1 MTTNDTATNTKAKPT
16 TMSNL
21 FNFFTKPFILVANF
35 TRHLLLLLV
44 FLIILYF
51 IFGGQTINI
60 KDQTALV
67 LAPKGFVVDQYSGDP
82 TSQAI
87 DNIRGTDIPETR
99 MRDLLLAIDLAA
111 DDSQISALVLNP
123 DYMWGAGLANLREIG
138 YAIDQFREKSNKPV
152 IAMATNLSQA
162 QYYFA
167 SLADEILMDPQGFLF
182 LQGFGSYR
190 NYFKDGLDKLGVDVH
205 LFKVGEYKS
214 AAEPYVRNDMS
225 QEAKEAGLHF
235 MNDLWQTYLT
245 GVAKRR
251 GLTVETIQEIVDQQA
266 QRLMAKNGS
275 VADMAVDAGLVD
287 RIMKQS
293 FMHKRIAEVSS
304 FDDDNNHFRG
314 IAFEDYLSMQLPK
327 ITARAKQIAV
337 VVAEGTIVG
346 GEQSPG
352 TIGGASTS
360 ALLERARLDQSVKAV
375 VLRVNS
381 PGGGVYPSEQIRRQ
395 VDALK
400 VAGKP
405 VVVSM
410 GNVAASGGYWISMT
424 ADSIWADEA
433 TITGS
438 IGIYGLLMTY
448 PELFNK
454 LGISTD
460 GVGTTK
466 WVGAFNPD
474 KDLDPEFAD
483 LIQSNIEYGYQQFI
497 GSVAAARNLDIEMV
511 DRIARGRVWTAKQA
525 HDLGLVDHLGGI
537 QLAIEE
543 AASLA
548 NIGTDYQLAWV
559 EERLSFTEQLFVDM
573 MAKASEH
580 IDLSGHNSTLKLQ
593 KLLQPFAAELSLL
606 LDAKPGEVQQ
616 MAHCMCDLNHI
627 P

>member
-1 MTTNDTATNTKAKPT
+1 
-16 TMSNL
+16 MSNL

-44 FLIILYF
+44 FLFILYF
-51 IFGGQTINI
+51 IFGGQSINI
-60 KDQTALV
+60 KNQTALV
-67 LAPKGFVVDQYSGDP
+67 LAPKGFIVDQFSGDP

-87 DNIRGTDIPETR
+87 DNIRGTNIPETR
-99 MRDLLLAIDLAA
+99 VRDLLLAIEMAVEDPK
-111 DDSQISALVLNP
+111 ISALVLNP
-123 DYMWGAGLANLREIG
+123 DYMWGAGLANLREIE
-138 YAIDQFREKSNKPV
+138 YAIDQFREKTDKPV

-167 SLADEILMDPQGFLF
+167 SLADEVLMDPQGFLF

-225 QEAKEAGLHF
+225 LEAKEAGLHF
-235 MNDLWQTYLT
+235 MNDLWQTYMA

-251 GLTVETIQEIVDQQA
+251 GLSVEEIEEIVDQQA
-266 QRLMAKNGS
+266 KRLMANKGS
-275 VADMAVDAGLVD
+275 VANMAVESGLVD

-293 FMHKRIAEVSS
+293 FMHKHIAEVSS

-314 IAFEDYLSMQLPK
+314 VNFEDYLTTQKPETTNTNK
-327 ITARAKQIAV
+327 RIAV
-337 VVAEGTIVG
+337 VVAEGAIFG
-346 GEQSPG
+346 GEQPPG

-410 GNVAASGGYWISMT
+410 GNLAASGGYWVSMT

-474 KDLDPEFAD
+474 KDLDPEFAE

-497 GSVAAARNLDIEMV
+497 GSVAAARNLQVEMV

-525 HDLGLVDHLGGI
+525 HDLGLVDHLGGL
-537 QLAIEE
+537 QQAIEE

-548 NIGTDYQLAWV
+548 NLGDDHQLVWV
-559 EERLSFTEQLFVDM
+559 EESLSFTEQLFVDM

-580 IDLSGHNSTLKLQ
+580 IDLSGNKGNHKIQ
-593 KLLQPFAAELSLL
+593 QLLQPFAAELSLL

-616 MAHCMCDLNHI
+616 MAHCMCDLNYI

>member
-1 MTTNDTATNTKAKPT
+1 M
-16 TMSNL
+16 L
-21 FNFFTKPFILVANF
+21 ANF
-35 TRHLLLLLV
+35 TRHLILLLI
-44 FLIILYF
+44 FLLILYF

-60 KDQTALV
+60 QDKTALI

-87 DNIRGTDIPETR
+87 DNIRGTNIPETR
-99 MRDLLLAIDLAA
+99 MRDILRAIKLAA
-111 DDSQISALVLNP
+111 EDTQITALVLNP
-123 DYMWGAGLANLREIG
+123 DYMWGAGLANLREIE
-138 YAIDQFREKSNKPV
+138 YAIDQFREQSGKPV

-214 AAEPYVRNDMS
+214 AAEPFVRNDMS
-225 QEAKEAGLHF
+225 QEAKEAGLHY
-235 MNDLWQTYLT
+235 MNDLWQTYLS
-245 GVAKRR
+245 GVAARR
-251 GLTVETIQEIVDQQA
+251 GLTTEAIQEIVDQQA
-266 QRLMAKNGS
+266 QRLKAKNGS
-275 VADMAVDAGLVD
+275 VADMAMDSGLVD

-304 FDDDNNHFRG
+304 YDDDNNHFRG
-314 IAFEDYLSMQLPK
+314 INFEDYISLRMPD
-327 ITARAKQIAV
+327 ITTSQKIAV

-346 GEQSPG
+346 GEQAPG

-360 ALLERARLDQSVKAV
+360 ALLERARLDKSVKAV

-410 GNVAASGGYWISMT
+410 GNVAASGGYWVSMT

-454 LGISTD
+454 LGINTD

-466 WVGAFNPD
+466 WVGAFNLD
-474 KDLDPEFAD
+474 KPLDPEFAE

-525 HDLGLVDHLGGI
+525 KDLGLIDNLGGL
-537 QLAIEE
+537 QQAIAD
-543 AASLA
+543 AATLA
-548 NIGTDYQLAWV
+548 NLNNDYQLAWV
-559 EERLSFTEQLFVDM
+559 EESLSLTEQLFVDM
-573 MAKASEH
+573 MAKASQH
-580 IDLSGHNSTLKLQ
+580 IDISGDSNMQKLQ
-593 KLLQPFAAELSLL
+593 NLLQPLTTEFAMI

-616 MAHCMCDLNHI
+616 LAHCMCEFNYL

>member
-1 MTTNDTATNTKAKPT
+1 MPNIAT
-16 TMSNL
+16 
-21 FNFFTKPFILVANF
+21 
-35 TRHLLLLLV
+35 
-44 FLIILYF
+44 
-51 IFGGQTINI
+51 
-60 KDQTALV
+60 
-67 LAPKGFVVDQYSGDP
+67 
-82 TSQAI
+82 
-87 DNIRGTDIPETR
+87 
-99 MRDLLLAIDLAA
+99 
-111 DDSQISALVLNP
+111 SA
-123 DYMWGAGLANLREIG
+123 
-138 YAIDQFREKSNKPV
+138 Q
-152 IAMATNLSQA
+152 
-162 QYYFA
+162 
-167 SLADEILMDPQGFLF
+167 
-182 LQGFGSYR
+182 
-190 NYFKDGLDKLGVDVH
+190 
-205 LFKVGEYKS
+205 
-214 AAEPYVRNDMS
+214 
-225 QEAKEAGLHF
+225 
-235 MNDLWQTYLT
+235 
-245 GVAKRR
+245 
-251 GLTVETIQEIVDQQA
+251 
-266 QRLMAKNGS
+266 
-275 VADMAVDAGLVD
+275 
-287 RIMKQS
+287 
-293 FMHKRIAEVSS
+293 
-304 FDDDNNHFRG
+304 
-314 IAFEDYLSMQLPK
+314 
-327 ITARAKQIAV
+327 QIAV
-337 VVAEGTIVG
+337 VVAEGAIVG
-346 GEQSPG
+346 GEQAPG

-360 ALLERARLDQSVKAV
+360 ALLELARLDQSVKAV

-525 HDLGLVDHLGGI
+525 QDLGLVDNLGGL
-537 QLAIEE
+537 QQAIEE

-548 NIGTDYQLAWV
+548 NLGDDYQLAWV
-559 EERLSFTEQLFVDM
+559 EESLSFTEQLFVDM
-573 MAKASEH
+573 MATASEH
-580 IDLSGHNSTLKLQ
+580 IDLSGNNNTLKLQ

-616 MAHCMCDLNHI
+616 MAHCMCELNYI

>member
-1 MTTNDTATNTKAKPT
+1 MMNTPTHNTQKP
-16 TMSNL
+16 SALVQL
-21 FNFFTKPFILVANF
+21 FHFLTKPFILVANF
-35 TRHLLLLLV
+35 TRHLLLLLLF
-44 FLIILYF
+44 FLILYF
-51 IFGGQTINI
+51 FFGGHTLILREN
-60 KDQTALV
+60 TALV

-99 MRDLLLAIDLAA
+99 VRDLIKAIELATT
-111 DDSQISALVLNP
+111 DDHISALVLNP
-123 DYMWGAGLANLREIG
+123 DYMWGAGLANLREIEH
-138 YAIDQFREKSNKPV
+138 AIDQFRQQSNKPV
-152 IAMATNLSQA
+152 IAMATNLSQG

-214 AAEPYVRNDMS
+214 AAEPFVRNDMS
-225 QEAKEAGLHF
+225 QAAKEAGLHF
-235 MNDLWQTYLT
+235 MNDLWQTYLE
-245 GVAKRR
+245 GVAQRR
-251 GLTVETIQEIVDQQA
+251 GLEVATLEAIVDQQA
-266 QRLMAKNGS
+266 QRLMENNGS
-275 VADMAVDAGLVD
+275 VADMAIDAGLVD
-287 RIMKQS
+287 RIMKRS

-304 FDDDNNHFRG
+304 FDDDNNQFRG
-314 IAFEDYLSMQLPK
+314 IGFEDYLGLQLLDEPML
-327 ITARAKQIAV
+327 ADRVAV
-337 VVAEGTIVG
+337 VVAEGAIMG
-346 GEQSPG
+346 GEQPAG

-360 ALLERARLDQSVKAV
+360 ALLEMARLDPSVKAV

-381 PGGGVYPSEQIRRQ
+381 PGGGVYPSEQIRRE

-424 ADSIWADEA
+424 ADTIWADEA

-454 LGISTD
+454 LGIHTD

-474 KDLDPEFAD
+474 KELDPELAE
-483 LIQSNIEYGYQQFI
+483 LIQSNIEYGYHQFI
-497 GSVAAARNLDIEMV
+497 SSVASARNLEFEMV

-525 HDLGLVDHLGGI
+525 HDLGLVDQLGGL
-537 QLAIEE
+537 QEAIAD
-543 AASLA
+543 AASKA
-548 NIGTDYQLAWV
+548 NLGDDYNLVWV
-559 EERLSFTEQLFVDM
+559 EESLSFTEQLFVDLL
-573 MAKASEH
+573 ATAGEH
-580 IDLSGHNSTLKLQ
+580 IDLKSNNSLSMQ
-593 KLLQPFAAELSLL
+593 QLLQPLAAELSLL
-606 LDAKPGEVQQ
+606 MDARPGEVMQV
-616 MAHCMCDLNHI
+616 AHCLCDFNYL
-627 P
+627 PR

>member
-1 MTTNDTATNTKAKPT
+1 
-16 TMSNL
+16 MSKL
-21 FNFFTKPFILVANF
+21 INFFTKPFILVANF

-44 FLIILYF
+44 FLIILYL
-51 IFGGQTINI
+51 IFGGQTITI

-67 LAPKGFVVDQYSGDP
+67 IAPKGFVVDQYSGDP

-99 MRDLLLAIDLAA
+99 MRDLLRAIEIAA
-111 DDSQISALVLNP
+111 EDTQISALVLNP
-123 DYMWGAGLANLREIG
+123 DYMWGAGMANLREIE

-167 SLADEILMDPQGFLF
+167 SLADEVLMDPQGFLF
-182 LQGFGSYR
+182 LQGFGSFR
-190 NYFKDGLDKLGVDVH
+190 NYFKDALDKLGVDVH

-225 QEAKEAGLHF
+225 LEAKEAGLHF
-235 MNDLWQTYLT
+235 MNDLWQTYLS

-251 GLTVETIQEIVDQQA
+251 GLTVEAIEEIIDEQA
-266 QRLMAKNGS
+266 KRLTANNGS
-275 VADMAVDAGLVD
+275 VADMAVDSGLID
-287 RIMKQS
+287 RVMKQS
-293 FMHKRIAEVSS
+293 FMHKHIAEVSS

-314 IAFEDYLSMQLPK
+314 INFEDYLNIKRPTHLTSS
-327 ITARAKQIAV
+327 KQIAV

-360 ALLERARLDQSVKAV
+360 ALLERARLDESVKAV

-405 VVVSM
+405 GVVSM
-410 GNVAASGGYWISMT
+410 GNVAASGGYWVSMT

-438 IGIYGLLMTY
+438 IGIYGLFMTY

-474 KDLDPEFAD
+474 KDLDPEFAE

-497 GSVAAARNLDIEMV
+497 ASVAAARNLDVEMV

-525 HDLGLVDHLGGI
+525 HDLGLVDNLGGL
-537 QLAIEE
+537 QQAIEE
-543 AASLA
+543 AATLA
-548 NIGTDYQLAWV
+548 QLNDDYQLAWV
-559 EERLSFTEQLFVDM
+559 EQRLSFTEQLFVDM
-573 MAKASEH
+573 IAKASEH
-580 IDLSGHNSTLKLQ
+580 IDLSGNNSTVKIQ
-593 KLLQPFAAELSLL
+593 QLLQPFAAELSLL

-616 MAHCMCDLNHI
+616 MAHCMCELNYI

>member
-1 MTTNDTATNTKAKPT
+1 MNTTTHNKSSSTLGT
-16 TMSNL
+16 L
-21 FNFFTKPFILVANF
+21 FSFFTKPFILVANF
-35 TRHLLLLLV
+35 TRHLILLLI
-44 FLIILYF
+44 FLAILYF
-51 IFGGQTINI
+51 IFGGKKLVIS
-60 KDQTALV
+60 DQTALV

-99 MRDLLLAIDLAA
+99 VRDILKAIDMATN
-111 DDSQISALVLNP
+111 DEKISALVLNP
-123 DYMWGAGLANLREIG
+123 DYMWGAGLANLREIEH
-138 YAIDQFREKSNKPV
+138 AIDEFRNKSGKPV

-167 SLADEILMDPQGFLF
+167 SLADEVLMDPQGFLF

-235 MNDLWQTYLT
+235 MNDLWETYLS
-245 GVAKRR
+245 GIAQRR
-251 GLTVETIQEIVDQQA
+251 GLSIEAIQEIVDQQA
-266 QRLMAKNGS
+266 QRLMQNKGS

-287 RIMKQS
+287 RVMKQS

-304 FDDDNNHFRG
+304 FDDDENHFRG
-314 IAFEDYLSMQLPK
+314 VDFEDYLTTSLLEVTPGSN
-327 ITARAKQIAV
+327 RIAV
-337 VVAEGTIVG
+337 VVAEGVIMG

-360 ALLERARLDQSVKAV
+360 ALLERARLDSSVKAV

-410 GNVAASGGYWISMT
+410 GNVAASGGYWVSMT

-466 WVGAFNPD
+466 WVGAFNPT
-474 KDLDPEFAD
+474 KGLDPEFAD
-483 LIQSNIEYGYQQFI
+483 LIQSNIEYGYLQFI
-497 GSVAAARNLDIEMV
+497 GSVAAARNLDVEMV
-511 DRIARGRVWTAKQA
+511 DRVARGRVWTAKQA
-525 HDLGLVDHLGGI
+525 HDLGLVDHLGGL
-537 QLAIEE
+537 QQAIAD
-543 AASLA
+543 AATKADLGE
-548 NIGTDYQLAWV
+548 NYNLVWV
-559 EERLSFTEQLFVDM
+559 EETLSFTEQLFVDM

-580 IDLSGHNSTLKLQ
+580 LDLSGNTNTQNLQ
-593 KLLQPFAAELSLL
+593 KLLQPFAAELTLI
-606 LDAKPGEVQQ
+606 LDAKPGEVLQ
-616 MAHCMCDLNHI
+616 MAHCMCQFNYI

>member
-1 MTTNDTATNTKAKPT
+1 MHTHQNTKDQSS
-16 TMSNL
+16 TMRTL
-21 FNFFTKPFILVANF
+21 FNFFIKPFILLANF

-44 FLIILYF
+44 FLVILYL
-51 IFGGQTINI
+51 IFGGKSITIT
-60 KDQTALV
+60 DGTALV
-67 LAPKGFVVDQYSGDP
+67 LAPKGFLVDQYSGDP
-82 TSQAI
+82 TSQAL
-87 DNIRGTDIPETR
+87 DNIRGSNIPETR
-99 MRDLLLAIDLAA
+99 MRDLLQAIELAT
-111 DDSQISALVLNP
+111 DDSQITALVLNP
-123 DYMWGAGLANLREIG
+123 DYMWGAGLANLRELE
-138 YAIDQFREKSNKPV
+138 YAIDQFRAQSNKPV

-225 QEAKEAGLHF
+225 QEAKEAGLHY
-235 MNDLWQTYLT
+235 MNDLWQTYLS

-251 GLTVETIQEIVDQQA
+251 GLSEETIQEIVDQQA

-275 VADMAVDAGLVD
+275 VADMAVDSGLVD

-314 IAFEDYLSMQLPK
+314 VGFEDYISLRFPDMTTSHK
-327 ITARAKQIAV
+327 VAV

-346 GEQSPG
+346 GEQPPG

-360 ALLERARLDQSVKAV
+360 ALLERARLDKSIKAV

-410 GNVAASGGYWISMT
+410 GNVAASGGYWVSMT

-497 GSVAAARNLDIEMV
+497 GSVAAARNLDIDMV

-525 HDLGLVDHLGGI
+525 LDLGLVDHLGGL
-537 QLAIEE
+537 QQAIKD
-543 AASLA
+543 AATLA

-559 EERLSFTEQLFVDM
+559 EKSLSFTEQFFVDM

-580 IDLSGHNSTLKLQ
+580 IDLTGNSSTLKLQ
-593 KLLQPFAAELSLL
+593 KLLQPLATEFALL

-616 MAHCMCDLNHI
+616 MAHCMCGFNYI

>member
-1 MTTNDTATNTKAKPT
+1 MTTTTKPST
-16 TMSNL
+16 LQTL

-35 TRHLLLLLV
+35 TRHLLLLLI
-44 FLIILYF
+44 FLLLLYF
-51 IFGGQTINI
+51 IFGGRTITLKEN
-60 KDQTALV
+60 TALV
-67 LAPKGFVVDQYSGDP
+67 LAPKGFIVDQYSGDP

-99 MRDLLLAIDLAA
+99 VRDLLKAIELATVDPK
-111 DDSQISALVLNP
+111 ISALVLNP
-123 DYMWGAGLANLREIG
+123 DYMWGAGLANLREIER
-138 YAIDQFREKSNKPV
+138 AVDRFRADSQKPV
-152 IAMATNLSQA
+152 IAMATNLSQG

-167 SLADEILMDPQGFLF
+167 NIADEILMDPQGFLF

-235 MNDLWQTYLT
+235 MNDLWDTYLA
-245 GVAKRR
+245 GIAKRR
-251 GLTVETIQEIVDQQA
+251 GLSTEDISDIVELQA
-266 QRLMAKNGS
+266 QKLIEKNGS
-275 VADMAVDAGLVD
+275 VADMALDNGLVD
-287 RIMKQS
+287 RIMKKP
-293 FMHKRIAEVSS
+293 FMHKHIAEFSS
-304 FDDDNNHFRG
+304 FDDDNNHFRSIG
-314 IAFEDYLSMQLPK
+314 FEDYLKLQDETSVL
-327 ITARAKQIAV
+327 ASNRIAV
-337 VVAEGTIVG
+337 VVAEGSIVG
-346 GEQSPG
+346 GEQPPG

-360 ALLERARLDQSVKAV
+360 ALLQQARLDRSVKAV

-381 PGGGVYPSEQIRRQ
+381 PGGGVYPSEQIRRE

-410 GNVAASGGYWISMT
+410 GNVAASGGYWVSMT
-424 ADSIWADEA
+424 ADAIWADEA

-448 PELFNK
+448 PELFKK
-454 LGISTD
+454 LGIHTD

-466 WVGAFNPD
+466 WVGAFSPD
-474 KDLDPEFAD
+474 KELDPEFAE
-483 LIQSNIEYGYQQFI
+483 LIQSNIEYGYEQFI
-497 GSVAAARNLDIEMV
+497 SSVAAARGLSVEMV

-537 QLAIEE
+537 QDAINDAVER
-543 AASLA
+543 AGLNDNHSVV
-548 NIGTDYQLAWV
+548 WV
-559 EERLSFTEQLFVDM
+559 EEQLTLPEQLLVDF
-573 MAKASEH
+573 MAKAADY
-580 IDLSGHNSTLKLQ
+580 IDFSTSPGLINVHQ
-593 KLLQPFAAELSLL
+593 LLQPYQAELNMLL
-606 LDAKPGEVQQ
+606 AQQPGQVLT
-616 MAHCMCDLNHI
+616 MAHCFCDLKRL

>member
-1 MTTNDTATNTKAKPT
+1 
-16 TMSNL
+16 MSNL

-44 FLIILYF
+44 FLFILYF
-51 IFGGQTINI
+51 IFGGQSINI
-60 KDQTALV
+60 KNQTALV
-67 LAPKGFVVDQYSGDP
+67 LAPKGFIVDQFSGDP

-87 DNIRGTDIPETR
+87 DNIRGTSIPETR
-99 MRDLLLAIDLAA
+99 VRDLLLAIELATT
-111 DDSQISALVLNP
+111 DSKISALVLNP
-123 DYMWGAGLANLREIG
+123 DYMWGAGLANLREIE
-138 YAIDQFREKSNKPV
+138 YAIDQFREKTDKPV

-167 SLADEILMDPQGFLF
+167 SLADEVLMDPQGFLF

-225 QEAKEAGLHF
+225 LEAKEAGLHF
-235 MNDLWQTYLT
+235 MNDLWQTYMA

-251 GLTVETIQEIVDQQA
+251 DLSVEEIEEIVDQQA
-266 QRLMAKNGS
+266 KRLMANKGS
-275 VADMAVDAGLVD
+275 VANMAVESGLVD

-314 IAFEDYLSMQLPK
+314 INFEDYLTTHKPK
-327 ITARAKQIAV
+327 NTAAKQIAV
-337 VVAEGTIVG
+337 VVAEGAIYG
-346 GEQSPG
+346 GEQPPG

-410 GNVAASGGYWISMT
+410 GNLAASGGYWVSMT

-474 KDLDPEFAD
+474 KDLDPEFAE

-497 GSVAAARNLDIEMV
+497 GSVAAARNLEVEMV

-525 HDLGLVDHLGGI
+525 HDLGLIDNLGGL
-537 QLAIEE
+537 QQAIKE

-548 NIGTDYQLAWV
+548 NLGDDHQLVWV
-559 EERLSFTEQLFVDM
+559 EESLSFTEQLFVDM

-580 IDLSGHNSTLKLQ
+580 IDLSGTKSNLKIQ
-593 KLLQPFAAELSLL
+593 QLLQPFAAELTLL

-616 MAHCMCDLNHI
+616 MAHCLCDLNYI

>member
-1 MTTNDTATNTKAKPT
+1 MTTDTHPTSKPFG
-16 TMSNL
+16 MAQV

-35 TRHLLLLLV
+35 TRHFLLLLV
-44 FLIILYF
+44 FLIILYL
-51 IFGGQTINI
+51 IFGGQSITI
-60 KDQTALV
+60 KEGTALV

-82 TSQAI
+82 KTQAI
-87 DNIRGTDIPETR
+87 DNLRGTDIPETR
-99 MRDLLLAIDLAA
+99 VRDILRAIELAT
-111 DDSQISALVLNP
+111 DDHKITALVLNP
-123 DYMWGAGLANLREIG
+123 DYMWGAGLANLREIE
-138 YAIDQFREKSNKPV
+138 YAIDQFKTKSNKPV
-152 IAMATNLSQA
+152 IAMATNLSQG

-235 MNDLWQTYLT
+235 MKDLWQTYLS
-245 GVAKRR
+245 GIAARR
-251 GLTVETIQEIVDQQA
+251 GLTVEAIEEIVDQQA
-266 QRLMAKNGS
+266 QRLMANKGS
-275 VADMAVDAGLVD
+275 VSDMAVDAGLVD
-287 RIMKQS
+287 RIMKRS

-304 FDDDNNHFRG
+304 FDDNNNHFRG
-314 IAFEDYLSMQLPK
+314 IGYEDYLSTHLSTVTSTSSK
-327 ITARAKQIAV
+327 VAV
-337 VVAEGTIVG
+337 VVAEGTIMG
-346 GEQSPG
+346 GEQPAG

-360 ALLERARLDQSVKAV
+360 SLLELARLDPSVKAV

-381 PGGGVYPSEQIRRQ
+381 PGGGVYPSEQIRRE

-400 VAGKP
+400 IAGKP

-448 PELFNK
+448 PDLFNK
-454 LGISTD
+454 LGIHTD
-460 GVGTTK
+460 GIGTTK

-497 GSVAAARNLDIEMV
+497 GSVAAARNLEVEMV

-525 HDLGLVDHLGGI
+525 YDLGLIDQLGGL
-537 QLAIEE
+537 QQAIED
-543 AASLA
+543 AATKA
-548 NIGTDYQLAWV
+548 NLTTDYHLVWV
-559 EERLSFTEQLFVDM
+559 EESLSFTEQLFVDM
-573 MAKASEH
+573 LAKAGEH
-580 IDLSGHNSTLKLQ
+580 IDFKTNTNNLKLQ
-593 KLLQPFAAELSLL
+593 QLLQPFAAELAMV
-606 LDAKPGEVQQ
+606 LDAKPGEVLQ
-616 MAHCMCDLNHI
+616 MAHCLCDFNHI

>member
-1 MTTNDTATNTKAKPT
+1 
-16 TMSNL
+16 MSNL

-44 FLIILYF
+44 FLFILYF
-51 IFGGQTINI
+51 IFGGQSINI
-60 KDQTALV
+60 KNQTALV
-67 LAPKGFVVDQYSGDP
+67 LAPKGFIVDQFSGDP

-87 DNIRGTDIPETR
+87 DNIRGTNIPETR
-99 MRDLLLAIDLAA
+99 VRDLLLAIEMAVEDPK
-111 DDSQISALVLNP
+111 ISALVLNP
-123 DYMWGAGLANLREIG
+123 DYMWGAGLANLREIE
-138 YAIDQFREKSNKPV
+138 YAIDQFREKTDKPV

-167 SLADEILMDPQGFLF
+167 SLADEVLMDPQGFLF

-225 QEAKEAGLHF
+225 LEAKEAGLHF
-235 MNDLWQTYLT
+235 MNDLWQTYMA

-251 GLTVETIQEIVDQQA
+251 GLSVEEIEEIVDQQA
-266 QRLMAKNGS
+266 KRLMANKGS
-275 VADMAVDAGLVD
+275 VANMAVESGLVD

-293 FMHKRIAEVSS
+293 FMHKHIAEVSS

-314 IAFEDYLSMQLPK
+314 VNFEDYLTTQKPETTNTNK
-327 ITARAKQIAV
+327 RIAV
-337 VVAEGTIVG
+337 VVAEGAIFG
-346 GEQSPG
+346 GEQPPG

-410 GNVAASGGYWISMT
+410 GNLAASGGYWVSMT

-474 KDLDPEFAD
+474 KDLDPEFAE

-497 GSVAAARNLDIEMV
+497 GSVAAARNLQVEMV

-525 HDLGLVDHLGGI
+525 HDLGLVDHLGGL
-537 QLAIEE
+537 QQAIEE

-548 NIGTDYQLAWV
+548 NLGNDHQLVWV
-559 EERLSFTEQLFVDM
+559 EESLSFTEQLFVDM

-580 IDLSGHNSTLKLQ
+580 IDLSGNKGNHKIQ
-593 KLLQPFAAELSLL
+593 QLLQPFAAELSLL

-616 MAHCMCDLNHI
+616 MAHCMCDLNYI

>member
-1 MTTNDTATNTKAKPT
+1 MGTLF
-16 TMSNL
+16 NL
-21 FNFFTKPFILVANF
+21 FIKPFILIANF
-35 TRHLLLLLV
+35 TRHLLLLL
-44 FLIILYF
+44 LLLLILYF
-51 IFGGQTINI
+51 IFGGQTITI

-67 LAPKGFVVDQYSGDP
+67 LAPKGFVVDQFSGDP

-87 DNIRGTDIPETR
+87 DSIRGSHIPETR
-99 MRDLLLAIDLAA
+99 VRDLLLAIELAA
-111 DDSQISALVLNP
+111 KDPQISALVLNP
-123 DYMWGAGLANLREIG
+123 DHMWGAGLANLREIE
-138 YAIDQFREKSNKPV
+138 YAIDQFRATSNKPV

-182 LQGFGSYR
+182 IQGFGSYR

-251 GLTVETIQEIVDQQA
+251 GLSVETIEEIIDQQA
-266 QRLMAKNGS
+266 QRLIAKKGS
-275 VADMAVDAGLVD
+275 VADMAVDSGLVD

-314 IAFEDYLSMQLPK
+314 IGFEDYLSMQIPK
-327 ITARAKQIAV
+327 ITANTQQIAV
-337 VVAEGTIVG
+337 VVAEGTIIG
-346 GEQSPG
+346 GEQPPG

-360 ALLERARLDQSVKAV
+360 ALLERARLNKSVKAV

-424 ADSIWADEA
+424 ADSIWADQA

-448 PELFNK
+448 PDLFNK

-497 GSVAAARNLDIEMV
+497 GSVAAARNLDIAMV

-525 HDLGLVDHLGGI
+525 HDLGLVDNLGGLQQAI
-537 QLAIEE
+537 DEAAQLAN
-543 AASLA
+543 L
-548 NIGTDYQLAWV
+548 GDDYQLAWI
-559 EERLSFTEQLFVDM
+559 EQSLSLTEQLFVDM

-580 IDLSGHNSTLKLQ
+580 IDLSGGNNAFKLQ
-593 KLLQPFAAELSLL
+593 KLLQPFNAELSLL

-616 MAHCMCDLNHI
+616 MVHCMCDFNYI

>member
-1 MTTNDTATNTKAKPT
+1 MTTTNKPST
-16 TMSNL
+16 LQTL
-21 FNFFTKPFILVANF
+21 FNLFTKPFVLVANF

-44 FLIILYF
+44 FLLLLYW
-51 IFGGQTINI
+51 IFGGSTIVLQEN
-60 KDQTALV
+60 TALV

-99 MRDLLLAIDLAA
+99 LRDLLRAIELAT
-111 DDSQISALVLNP
+111 DDPKISALVLNP
-123 DYMWGAGLANLREIG
+123 DYMWGAGLANLREIEH
-138 YAIDQFREKSNKPV
+138 ALDQFREASNKPV
-152 IAMATNLSQA
+152 IAMATNLSQG

-167 SLADEILMDPQGFLF
+167 SLADEVLMDPQGFLF

-225 QEAKEAGLHF
+225 QPAKEAGLHF
-235 MNDLWQTYLT
+235 MNDLWETYLA
-245 GVAKRR
+245 GIAERR
-251 GLTVETIQEIVDQQA
+251 GLSVETLKEVVDQQA
-266 QRLMAKNGS
+266 QKLIEKNGS
-275 VADMAVDAGLVD
+275 VADVAVEAGLVD
-287 RIMKQS
+287 RVMKQS
-293 FMHKRIAEVSS
+293 FMQKHIAEVSS
-304 FDDDNNHFRG
+304 FADDNTQFRG
-314 IAFEDYLSMQLPK
+314 IDFEDYLSLQQPNMNNQ
-327 ITARAKQIAV
+327 ANRVAV
-337 VVAEGTIVG
+337 VVAEGTILG

-360 ALLERARLDQSVKAV
+360 ALLQRARLDDSVKAV

-381 PGGGVYPSEQIRRQ
+381 PGGGVYPSEQIRRE

-410 GNVAASGGYWISMT
+410 GNVAASGGYWIAMT

-448 PELFNK
+448 PELFDK
-454 LGISTD
+454 LGIHTD

-466 WVGAFNPD
+466 WVGAFNAD
-474 KDLDPEFAD
+474 KALDPEFAD

-497 GSVAAARNLDIEMV
+497 ESVAAARNLNVEMV
-511 DRIARGRVWTAKQA
+511 DRVARGRVWTAKQA
-525 HDLGLVDHLGGI
+525 HDLGLVDQLGGL
-537 QLAIEE
+537 QEAIAE
-543 AASLA
+543 AADLA
-548 NIGTDYQLAWV
+548 QLNAGYGLVWV
-559 EERLSFTEQLFVDM
+559 EESLSFTEQLFVDFL
-573 MAKASEH
+573 ATASEH
-580 IDLSGHNSTLKLQ
+580 IDLTGNSQVAQMQ

-606 LDAKPGEVQQ
+606 LNSRPGEVVQ
-616 MAHCMCDLNHI
+616 MAHCMCDFSRL

>member
-1 MTTNDTATNTKAKPT
+1 MAQV
-16 TMSNL
+16 

-35 TRHLLLLLV
+35 TRHFLLLLV
-44 FLIILYF
+44 FLIILYLF
-51 IFGGQTINI
+51 IGGQTITI
-60 KDQTALV
+60 KDRTALV

-82 TSQAI
+82 KTQAI

-99 MRDLLLAIDLAA
+99 VRDILRSIELAT
-111 DDSQISALVLNP
+111 DDDRISALVLNP
-123 DYMWGAGLANLREIG
+123 DFMWGAGLANLREIE
-138 YAIDQFREKSNKPV
+138 YAIDQFKAQSNKPV
-152 IAMATNLSQA
+152 IAMATNLSQG

-235 MNDLWQTYLT
+235 MNDLWQTYLS
-245 GVAKRR
+245 GIAARR
-251 GLTVETIQEIVDQQA
+251 GLSVEAIEEIVDQQA
-266 QRLMAKNGS
+266 QRLMANKGS
-275 VADMAVDAGLVD
+275 VSDMAVDAGLVD
-287 RIMKQS
+287 RIMKRS

-314 IAFEDYLSMQLPK
+314 IGFEDYLSTHLS
-327 ITARAKQIAV
+327 TATSTTNKVAV
-337 VVAEGTIVG
+337 VVAEGAIMG
-346 GEQSPG
+346 GEQPAG

-360 ALLERARLDQSVKAV
+360 SLLERARLDPSVKAV

-381 PGGGVYPSEQIRRQ
+381 PGGGVYPSEQIRRE

-400 VAGKP
+400 IAGKP

-448 PELFNK
+448 PDLFNK
-454 LGISTD
+454 LGIHTD

-497 GSVAAARNLDIEMV
+497 GSVAAARNLEVEMV

-525 HDLGLVDHLGGI
+525 YDLGLIDQLGGL
-537 QLAIEE
+537 QRAIDD
-543 AASLA
+543 AATKA
-548 NIGTDYQLAWV
+548 NLSTDYHLVWV
-559 EERLSFTEQLFVDM
+559 EESLSFTEQLFVDM
-573 MAKASEH
+573 LAKAGEH
-580 IDLSGHNSTLKLQ
+580 IDFKSNASSLKLQ
-593 KLLQPFAAELSLL
+593 QLLQPFAAELTMV
-606 LDAKPGEVQQ
+606 LDAKPGEVLQ
-616 MAHCMCDLNHI
+616 MAHCLCDFNYI

>member
-1 MTTNDTATNTKAKPT
+1 MTMTHNTTTNEPRSAVGK
-16 TMSNL
+16 L
-21 FNFFTKPFILVANF
+21 FYFFTRPFVLIANF
-35 TRHLLLLLV
+35 TRHLILLLI
-44 FLIILYF
+44 FLLILYF
-51 IFGGQTINI
+51 IFGGQTIHI
-60 KDQTALV
+60 SDQTALV
-67 LAPKGFVVDQYSGDP
+67 IAPKGFIVDQYSGDP

-87 DNIRGTDIPETR
+87 DNIRGADIPETR
-99 MRDLLLAIDLAA
+99 VRDLLQAIDLAA
-111 DDSQISALVLNP
+111 DDPKITALVLNP
-123 DYMWGAGLANLREIG
+123 DYMWGAGLAHLREIE
-138 YAIDQFREKSNKPV
+138 YAIDQFRDSSNKPV
-152 IAMATNLSQA
+152 IAMASNLSQA

-167 SLADEILMDPQGFLF
+167 SLADEVLMDPQGFLF

-214 AAEPYVRNDMS
+214 AAEPFVRNDMS
-225 QEAKEAGLHF
+225 QAAKEAGLHF
-235 MNDLWQTYLT
+235 MKDLWQTYLE
-245 GVAKRR
+245 GIAKRR
-251 GLTVETIQEIVDQQA
+251 NLTTEEIETIVEQQA
-266 QRLMAKNGS
+266 QRLMANQGS
-275 VADMAVDAGLVD
+275 VANMALDAGLVD

-314 IAFEDYLSMQLPK
+314 IHFEDYLTTQLP
-327 ITARAKQIAV
+327 QIKPGVNQVAV
-337 VVAEGTIVG
+337 VVAEGTILG
-346 GEQSPG
+346 GEQPPG

-360 ALLERARLDQSVKAV
+360 ALLEQARLNPNVKAV

-381 PGGGVYPSEQIRRQ
+381 PGGGVYPSEQIRRE

-410 GNVAASGGYWISMT
+410 ANVAASGGYWIAMT

-448 PELFNK
+448 PELFNN
-454 LGISTD
+454 LGIHTD

-466 WVGAFNPD
+466 WVGAFSPD
-474 KDLDPEFAD
+474 KQLDPEFAD
-483 LIQSNIEYGYQQFI
+483 LIQSNIEYGYRQFI
-497 GSVAAARNLDIEMV
+497 GSVAAARNLDIDMV

-525 HDLGLVDHLGGI
+525 HDLGLIDQLGGL
-537 QLAIEE
+537 QEAIAD
-543 AASLA
+543 AAAKA
-548 NIGTDYQLAWV
+548 NLGSQYQLAWI

-573 MAKASEH
+573 MATASEH
-580 IDLSGHNSTLKLQ
+580 IDLQQNNSNLRLQ
-593 KLLQPFAAELSLL
+593 KFLQPLTKELSLL
-606 LDAKPGEVQQ
+606 LDAKPGEVLK
-616 MAHCMCDLNHI
+616 MAHCMCDFRVL

>member
-1 MTTNDTATNTKAKPT
+1 MNTTTHKKSPSTLATIF
-16 TMSNL
+16 S
-21 FNFFTKPFILVANF
+21 FFTKPFILVANF
-35 TRHLLLLLV
+35 TRHLILLLI
-44 FLIILYF
+44 FLAILYF
-51 IFGGQTINI
+51 IFGGTKLVIS
-60 KDQTALV
+60 DQTALV
-67 LAPKGFVVDQYSGDP
+67 LAPKGFIVDQYSGDP

-99 MRDLLLAIDLAA
+99 VRDMLKAIELATT
-111 DDSQISALVLNP
+111 DDKIAALVLNP
-123 DYMWGAGLANLREIG
+123 DYMWGAGLANLREIER
-138 YAIDQFREKSNKPV
+138 AIDAFRDKSGKPV

-167 SLADEILMDPQGFLF
+167 SLADEVLMDPQGFLF

-235 MNDLWQTYLT
+235 MNDLWQTYLA
-245 GVAKRR
+245 GIAGRR
-251 GLTVETIQEIVDQQA
+251 GLSIEEIQDIVDQQA
-266 QRLMAKNGS
+266 QRLMQNKGS
-275 VADMAVDAGLVD
+275 VADMAADAGLVD
-287 RIMKQS
+287 RVMKQS

-314 IAFEDYLSMQLPK
+314 VAFEDYLTMNLPK
-327 ITARAKQIAV
+327 VMPNTNQVAV
-337 VVAEGTIVG
+337 VVAEGVIMG

-360 ALLERARLDQSVKAV
+360 ALLERARLDDSVKAV

-410 GNVAASGGYWISMT
+410 GNVAASGGYWVSMT

-466 WVGAFNPD
+466 WVGAFNPS

-497 GSVAAARNLDIEMV
+497 GSVAAARGLDVDMV
-511 DRIARGRVWTAKQA
+511 DRVARGRVWTAKQA
-525 HDLGLVDHLGGI
+525 HDLGLIDQLGGL
-537 QLAIEE
+537 QQAIAD
-543 AASLA
+543 AASKA
-548 NIGTDYQLAWV
+548 NLGDNYDLLWV
-559 EERLSFTEQLFVDM
+559 EESLSFTEQLFVDM

-580 IDLSGHNSTLKLQ
+580 IDLSGGQNQQNLQ
-593 KLLQPFAAELSLL
+593 KLLKPFAAEVALI
-606 LDAKPGEVQQ
+606 LDAKPGEVLQ
-616 MAHCMCDLNHI
+616 MAHCLCDINYI